1 MLMRLNL
8 GLHIHIHTLELSK
21 SGGVRSSGHR
31 RRTIQ
36 QDRKRGSMAMDLTQ
50 YLSSSKLLVVQHKS
64 IDRKVSAAF
73 SRIGCPSN
81 MFIRIVIQTGVA
93 HIFQHG
99 PFSARRSGSFGIISK
114 RWIIH
119 RQEPRI
125 KDRES
130 LEGVPTVIWQRTF
143 HWQKGLKFLGFF
155 GKGAT

>member
-1 MLMRLNL
+1 MVVSDPVDIGEEQFNRP
-8 GLHIHIHTLELSK
+8 E
-21 SGGVRSSGHR
+21 
-31 RRTIQ
+31 
-36 QDRKRGSMAMDLTQ
+36 KRGSMAMDLTQ

-73 SRIGCPSN
+73 SRIGRPSN